1 MNSYYNDLKVGN
13 HYLVKKIVLE
23 TEDISIYI
31 CQSESDNLLYTVN
44 RFKTDS
50 IKEKAAEICQELN
63 HDIHRDFIELF
74 THESDLYVVF
84 EYHNGIELR
93 KYMAN
98 NNPDLF
104 ERLDIGEKLIEKA
117 ISLNVYPPMLKITA
131 MNIGNTVILGND
143 AVNVNFYLDFNN
155 TPYLITDAKYISAT
169 GNILYELFS
178 DVKNCPN
185 QIDAFVVK
193 AAFGRFETLERMAL
207 EYSAI
212 KNEVLDFFMDVER
225 PEIKPIDSV
234 KEFKEEK
241 ETKKS
246 EPLILNWFKGKEK
259 PGTSITGK
267 KETKEI
273 EIEEIE
279 DEEIEEMT
287 EKPEESDEFEEID
300 ESEEPDEKEQEEE
313 AEEPAKSNSLAEEI
327 SKQLLKSSFDRV
339 KPKEESEKEPVKPPK
354 EAPVIIKPVR
364 KHKEKDK
371 EQKDQKPKEIKIP
384 FIRLA
389 KKKDRD
395 FPLKKK
401 PEEKPAAPASK
412 EKLVYPSA
420 NKKPSVNEKPKAVR
434 KQLRF
439 PVKTVL
445 LFFLLF
451 AVMVFVAYG
460 LINVF
465 RFFDDR
471 NVQEV
476 NNDISD
482 DNNKYEISVEGHNGT
497 RIETTQPGGNP
508 VETTQPVTT
517 TAETTTAT
525 QTATTSSSQT
535 TGANGSKGVREYIVQ
550 AGDYLRKISKDFYGV
565 DEYYHVIVE
574 YNNLQGTDLTVGQ
587 KLYIPPLVDE
597 DGTEFELYVVQSGDY
612 LIEISRKVYND
623 GNKYKIIQEY
633 NNLKDDDPIVVG
645 QILKI
650 PLK

>member
-1 MNSYYNDLKVGN
+1 
-13 HYLVKKIVLE
+13 
-23 TEDISIYI
+23 
-31 CQSESDNLLYTVN
+31 
-44 RFKTDS
+44 
-50 IKEKAAEICQELN
+50 
-63 HDIHRDFIELF
+63 
-74 THESDLYVVF
+74 
-84 EYHNGIELR
+84 
-93 KYMAN
+93 
-98 NNPDLF
+98 
-104 ERLDIGEKLIEKA
+104 
-117 ISLNVYPPMLKITA
+117 
-131 MNIGNTVILGND
+131 
-143 AVNVNFYLDFNN
+143 
-155 TPYLITDAKYISAT
+155 
-169 GNILYELFS
+169 
-178 DVKNCPN
+178 
-185 QIDAFVVK
+185 
-193 AAFGRFETLERMAL
+193 
-207 EYSAI
+207 
-212 KNEVLDFFMDVER
+212 
-225 PEIKPIDSV
+225 
-234 KEFKEEK
+234 
-241 ETKKS
+241 
-246 EPLILNWFKGKEK
+246 
-259 PGTSITGK
+259 
-267 KETKEI
+267 
-273 EIEEIE
+273 
-279 DEEIEEMT
+279 
-287 EKPEESDEFEEID
+287 
-300 ESEEPDEKEQEEE
+300 
-313 AEEPAKSNSLAEEI
+313 
-327 SKQLLKSSFDRV
+327 LLKSSFDRV

-395 FPLKKK
+395 IPLKKK

-420 NKKPSVNEKPKAVR
+420 NKKPSVNEKTKAVR

-476 NNDISD
+476 NNEISD

-535 TGANGSKGVREYIVQ
+535 TGANGYKGVREYIVQ

-597 DGTEFELYVVQSGDY
+597 DGTEFELYVVQPGDY

>member
-287 EKPEESDEFEEID
+287 EKPEESDEFEEIE

-384 FIRLA
+384 FIRRQ
-389 KKKDRD
+389 KIRRR
-395 FPLKKK
+395 FCPR
-401 PEEKPAAPASK
+401 PFGGH
-412 EKLVYPSA
+412 
-420 NKKPSVNEKPKAVR
+420 PSVHER
-434 KQLRF
+434 
-439 PVKTVL
+439 
-445 LFFLLF
+445 
-451 AVMVFVAYG
+451 
-460 LINVF
+460 NVF
-465 RFFDDR
+465 RMR
-471 NVQEV
+471 K
-476 NNDISD
+476 NDS
-482 DNNKYEISVEGHNGT
+482 
-497 RIETTQPGGNP
+497 R
-508 VETTQPVTT
+508 
-517 TAETTTAT
+517 
-525 QTATTSSSQT
+525 
-535 TGANGSKGVREYIVQ
+535 
-550 AGDYLRKISKDFYGV
+550 
-565 DEYYHVIVE
+565 
-574 YNNLQGTDLTVGQ
+574 VGQ
-587 KLYIPPLVDE
+587 PYPVRCAGNHGHRGRRTGIGE
-597 DGTEFELYVVQSGDY
+597 AAFESDL
-612 LIEISRKVYND
+612 
-623 GNKYKIIQEY
+623 
-633 NNLKDDDPIVVG
+633 
-645 QILKI
+645 
-650 PLK
+650 